1 MRVCVVGSG
10 GREHAMAVALARTAS
25 VVVAPGN
32 PGMEAG
38 LAAGVALECTA
49 QSPEAVS
56 ADLYV
61 IGPET
66 PLVAGL
72 ADRLRAAGKLVF
84 GPGAEGARLE
94 GSKAWMKEVLVE
106 AGVPTAAYGSFDSLE
121 PAVAFLRALDGPPY
135 VVKTDG
141 LAAGKGVLVTS
152 SLDDAIDDVRAK
164 LTGDAFGDAGRRVVI
179 EEGLVGEELSVM
191 ALCDGRDAV
200 ALSAA
205 QDFKRIGDGDS
216 GPNTGGMGAYSPVA
230 MAGPDLVDQVIGW
243 AVKPTLAA
251 LRSRG
256 IDYRGVLYA
265 GVMLTAEGP
274 KVLEFNV
281 RFGDPEAQVL
291 FPRWQGD
298 VAEVLSAAAAGEL
311 GHPPGFGSDAAVCVV
326 MAAPG
331 YPTSPTVG
339 DRIEGLNEA
348 AMLEGVQLYA
358 AGVGRDTKGRLVTA
372 GGRVLGVTAVAASPD
387 AARARAYEAV
397 GMIDWPGVQYRL
409 DIGGGS

>member
-1 MRVCVVGSG
+1 
-10 GREHAMAVALARTAS
+10 MAEALAATSS

-32 PGMEAG
+32 PGMAPRSRARG
-38 LAAGVALECTA
+38 ALACTA
-49 QSPEAVS
+49 QAPEQVQ

-61 IGPET
+61 IGPEV

-84 GPGAEGARLE
+84 GPGSDGARLE

-121 PAVAFLRALDGPPY
+121 PAVAFLRALGKPPY

-141 LAAGKGVLVTS
+141 LAAGKGVLVTA
-152 SLDDAIDDVRAK
+152 SLDEAIGDARAK
-164 LTGDAFGDAGRRVVI
+164 LEGRTFGGAGRRVVI

-191 ALCDGRDAV
+191 AVCDGRRAV
-200 ALSAA
+200 ALPAA
-205 QDFKRIGDGDS
+205 RDFKRIGDGDS
-216 GPNTGGMGAYSPVA
+216 GPNTGGMGAYSPVGG
-230 MAGPDLVDQVIGW
+230 AGLVDEVVDR
-243 AVKPTLAA
+243 AVEPTLAA
-251 LRSRG
+251 LRARG
-256 IDYRGVLYA
+256 IDFRGVLYA

-298 VAEVLSAAAAGEL
+298 LAEVLSAAAAGDL
-311 GHPPGFGSDAAVCVV
+311 GESPRFGSDAAVCVV

-331 YPTSPTVG
+331 YPSAPAVG
-339 DRIEGLNEA
+339 DRIEGLDDA
-348 AMLEGVQLYA
+348 ATLEGVHVYS
-358 AGVGRDTKGRLVTA
+358 AGVAVDAEGRLVTA
-372 GGRVLGVTAVAASPD
+372 GGRVLGVTAVAPSLA

-397 GMIDWPGVQYRL
+397 GMIDWPGAQFRL
-409 DIGGGS
+409 DIGEGL